1 MKDVSIKTKL
11 LLLVILSIFIVSL
24 VLIVSSIISI
34 NYISESNINKYE
46 KESYKSKEIELKN
59 HVEAAINTVKG
70 IAQDPTFTSLEEKQK
85 VAKEVV
91 KNMIYGED
99 GYFWIN
105 DSNHV
110 LVMHA
115 IKPENVG
122 KNLHGSKDPN
132 GVMIYQEIV
141 KVANAKQEG
150 GLVKY
155 GWSKVG
161 VDGVDRV
168 QPKFSYVIRYAA
180 WDWIIGTGAYVDDV
194 QREVDAMKNETK
206 AEIND
211 IVIKTLMLSV
221 SIALIISFLF
231 IFISNKVIITPIL
244 KFQNGLLE
252 FFKFINKEVKEAKPI
267 EVNTNDE
274 IGKMSLVVNENILKT
289 QKLLQQD
296 ANLIENVKEI
306 VQSVNKGYLDKRVTQ
321 DSESESLNELKNLI
335 NDMLKNLQSLVG
347 TNINDLSKVL
357 ESYASYDFTK
367 KLDSSTSGK
376 IGNEIIELNTMI
388 TKMLNQNS
396 NDGIILEN
404 SSEEL
409 STNVGIISQNA
420 TSQAA
425 SLEETAASIE
435 EITSNIQHTNSKA
448 QEMLRISSDTKKSAQ
463 LGKELATKT
472 VASMDEIN
480 EQVNAINEAIIMIDQ
495 IAFQTN
501 ILSLNAA
508 VEAATAGEAGRGFA
522 VVAAEVRNLASRSAE
537 VARDIK
543 ILVGNATVKAN
554 EGKGISTSMIE
565 GFGELENKINLTNIL
580 IDDVTNAAKEQTIGM
595 TQIAEAVNQLDKFTQ
610 QNASIADKTNEIAR
624 KTNTIAQDVVNVVRE
639 YKFNK
644 M

>member
-24 VLIVSSIISI
+24 VLIISSIISI

-46 KESYKSKEIELKN
+46 KESYKSKEIELRN

-70 IAQDPTFTSLEEKQK
+70 IAQDPTFASLEEKQK

-105 DSNHV
+105 DSNHIV
-110 LVMHA
+110 VMHA
-115 IKPENVG
+115 IKPENIG
-122 KNLHGSKDPN
+122 KNMYDSKDPN

-141 KVANAKQEG
+141 KVANAKKEG

-155 GWSKVG
+155 GWSKPG
-161 VDGVDRV
+161 LDGV
-168 QPKFSYVIRYAA
+168 QPKFSYVIRYAD

-211 IVIKTLMLSV
+211 IVIKTLMLSL
-221 SIALIISFLF
+221 SIAFIISFLF

-252 FFKFINKEVKEAKPI
+252 FFKFINKEVNEAKPI
-267 EVNTNDE
+267 EVNVNDE

-306 VQSVNKGYLDKRVTQ
+306 VQSVNKGFLDKRVTQ

-367 KLDSSTSGK
+367 QLDSTTCGK
-376 IGNEIIELNTMI
+376 IGNEIMELNAMI
-388 TKMLNQNS
+388 TKMLNQNN

-435 EITSNIQHTNSKA
+435 EITSNIQHTNDKA
-448 QEMLRISSDTKKSAQ
+448 QEMLRISFDTKKSAQ

-472 VASMDEIN
+472 VVSMDEIN

-644 M
+644 I

>member
-1 MKDVSIKTKL
+1 MKNISIKTKL
-11 LLLVILSIFIVSL
+11 LLLVILSIFVVSL
-24 VLIVSSIISI
+24 VLIISSILSI
-34 NYISESNINKYE
+34 NYISDSNINKYE
-46 KESYKSKEIELKN
+46 KESYKSKEHELKN
-59 HVEAAINTVKG
+59 HVETAVNAIKG
-70 IAQDPTFTSLEEKQK
+70 IAQDSSFSSEEEKQK
-85 VAKEVV
+85 VAKEVI
-91 KNMIYGED
+91 KNMLYGQD

-110 LVMHA
+110 VVMHS
-115 IKPENVG
+115 IKPELAG
-122 KNLHGSKDPN
+122 KNMYETKDPN

-141 KVANAKQEG
+141 KAANAKQEG

-155 GWSKVG
+155 GWTKPG
-161 VDGVDRV
+161 VEGV
-168 QPKFSYVIRYAA
+168 QPKFSYVIRYAP
-180 WDWIIGTGAYVDDV
+180 WDRIVGTGAYVDNV
-194 QREVDAMKNETK
+194 QTEVDAMQSEAK
-206 AEIND
+206 AEINS
-211 IVIKTLMLSV
+211 IVVKTLMISI
-221 SIALIISFLF
+221 SIAFIISFIF

-252 FFKFINKEVKEAKPI
+252 FFRFINKEVKEANPI

-289 QKLLQQD
+289 KKLLEQD
-296 ANLIENVKEI
+296 ANLIENFKEI
-306 VQSVNKGYLDKRVTQ
+306 VHSVNKGFLDKRVTQ
-321 DSESESLNELKNLI
+321 NSESESLNELKNLI
-335 NDMLKNLQSLVG
+335 NDMLKNLQSLIG

-367 KLDSSTSGK
+367 QLDSTTCGK
-376 IGNEIIELNTMI
+376 IGNEIMELNAMI
-388 TKMLNQNS
+388 TKMLNQNN
-396 NDGIILEN
+396 NDGVILEN

-409 STNVGIISQNA
+409 STNVEIISRNA

-435 EITSNIQHTNSKA
+435 EITSNIQHTNNKA
-448 QEMLRISSDTKKSAQ
+448 QEMLRISFDTKKSAQ
-463 LGKELATKT
+463 LGKDLASKT
-472 VASMDEIN
+472 VISMDEIN

-522 VVAAEVRNLASRSAE
+522 VVAQEVRNLVSRSAE
-537 VARDIK
+537 GGREIK
-543 ILVGNATVKAN
+543 ILVENATVKAN
-554 EGKGISTSMIE
+554 EGKSISTSMIE
-565 GFGELENKINLTNIL
+565 GFGELENKINLTNTL

-610 QNASIADKTNEIAR
+610 QNANIADKANEIAR
-624 KTNTIAQDVVNVVRE
+624 KTNNISQDVVNVVRK

-644 M
+644 L

>member
-1 MKDVSIKTKL
+1 MKNISIKTKL
-11 LLLVILSIFIVSL
+11 LLLVILSIFVVSL
-24 VLIVSSIISI
+24 VLIISSILSI
-34 NYISESNINKYE
+34 NYISDSNINKYE
-46 KESYKSKEIELKN
+46 KESYKSKEHELKN
-59 HVEAAINTVKG
+59 HVETAVNAIKG
-70 IAQDPTFTSLEEKQK
+70 IAQDSSFSSEEEKQK
-85 VAKEVV
+85 VAKEVI
-91 KNMIYGED
+91 KNMLYGQD

-110 LVMHA
+110 VVMHS
-115 IKPENVG
+115 IKPELAG
-122 KNLHGSKDPN
+122 KNMYETKDPN

-141 KVANAKQEG
+141 KAANAKQEG

-155 GWSKVG
+155 GWTKPG
-161 VDGVDRV
+161 VEGV
-168 QPKFSYVIRYAA
+168 QPKFSYVIRYAP
-180 WDWIIGTGAYVDDV
+180 WDWIVGTGAYVDNV
-194 QREVDAMKNETK
+194 QTEVDAMKSEAK
-206 AEIND
+206 AEINS
-211 IVIKTLMLSV
+211 IVVKTLMISI
-221 SIALIISFLF
+221 SIAFIISFIF

-252 FFKFINKEVKEAKPI
+252 FFRFINKEVKEANPI

-289 QKLLQQD
+289 KKLLEQD
-296 ANLIENVKEI
+296 ANLIENFKEI
-306 VQSVNKGYLDKRVTQ
+306 VHSVNKGFLDKRVTQ
-321 DSESESLNELKNLI
+321 NSESESLNELKNLI
-335 NDMLKNLQSLVG
+335 NDMLKNLQSLIG

-367 KLDSSTSGK
+367 QLDSTTCGK
-376 IGNEIIELNTMI
+376 IGNEIMELNAMI
-388 TKMLNQNS
+388 TKMLNQNN
-396 NDGIILEN
+396 NDGVILEN

-409 STNVGIISQNA
+409 STNVEIISRNA

-435 EITSNIQHTNSKA
+435 EITSNIQHTNNKA
-448 QEMLRISSDTKKSAQ
+448 QEMLRISFDTKKSAQ
-463 LGKELATKT
+463 LGKDLASKT
-472 VASMDEIN
+472 VISMDEIN

-522 VVAAEVRNLASRSAE
+522 VVAQEVRNLASRSAE
-537 VARDIK
+537 VAREIK
-543 ILVGNATVKAN
+543 ILVENATVKAN
-554 EGKGISTSMIE
+554 EGKSISTSMIE
-565 GFGELENKINLTNIL
+565 GFGELENKINLTNTL

-610 QNASIADKTNEIAR
+610 QNANIADKANEIAR
-624 KTNTIAQDVVNVVRE
+624 KTNNISQDVVNVVRK

-644 M
+644 L

>member
-1 MKDVSIKTKL
+1 
-11 LLLVILSIFIVSL
+11 
-24 VLIVSSIISI
+24 
-34 NYISESNINKYE
+34 
-46 KESYKSKEIELKN
+46 
-59 HVEAAINTVKG
+59 
-70 IAQDPTFTSLEEKQK
+70 
-85 VAKEVV
+85 
-91 KNMIYGED
+91 
-99 GYFWIN
+99 
-105 DSNHV
+105 
-110 LVMHA
+110 
-115 IKPENVG
+115 
-122 KNLHGSKDPN
+122 
-132 GVMIYQEIV
+132 
-141 KVANAKQEG
+141 
-150 GLVKY
+150 
-155 GWSKVG
+155 
-161 VDGVDRV
+161 
-168 QPKFSYVIRYAA
+168 
-180 WDWIIGTGAYVDDV
+180 
-194 QREVDAMKNETK
+194 
-206 AEIND
+206 
-211 IVIKTLMLSV
+211 
-221 SIALIISFLF
+221 
-231 IFISNKVIITPIL
+231 
-244 KFQNGLLE
+244 
-252 FFKFINKEVKEAKPI
+252 
-267 EVNTNDE
+267 
-274 IGKMSLVVNENILKT
+274 
-289 QKLLQQD
+289 
-296 ANLIENVKEI
+296 
-306 VQSVNKGYLDKRVTQ
+306 
-321 DSESESLNELKNLI
+321 
-335 NDMLKNLQSLVG
+335 MLKNLQSLVG

-388 TKMLNQNS
+388 TKMLNQNN

-448 QEMLRISSDTKKSAQ
+448 QEMLRISFDTKKSAQ

-472 VASMDEIN
+472 VVSMDEIN

-508 VEAATAGEAGRGFA
+508 VEAGRGFA

-565 GFGELENKINLTNIL
+565 GFAELENKINLTNIL

-624 KTNTIAQDVVNVVRE
+624 KTNNIAQDVVNVVRE

-644 M
+644 I